1 MGKRGEKLARVKAL
15 FGDAGVMAVAI
26 AAMATIS
33 GAAHAEEKQLLWGD
47 THLHST
53 YSSDAFTNGNL
64 TASPDTAYR
73 YAKGMPV
80 VIQAQGARANRHA
93 AGFSGGVGPCR
104 VPRRHPKPLPQ
115 PDDHRGSELA

>member
-80 VIQAQGARANRHA
+80 VHPGHKARVQI
-93 AGFSGGVGPCR
+93 GT
-104 VPRRHPKPLPQ
+104 PLDFWWCQTMPSTSAS
-115 PDDHRGSELA
+115 SEASTSTR

>member
-1 MGKRGEKLARVKAL
+1 MGKRGEKLARVKSL

-80 VIQAQGARANRHA
+80 VILDTRRACKSARRWI
-93 AGFSGGVGPCR
+93 FGGVRPCR